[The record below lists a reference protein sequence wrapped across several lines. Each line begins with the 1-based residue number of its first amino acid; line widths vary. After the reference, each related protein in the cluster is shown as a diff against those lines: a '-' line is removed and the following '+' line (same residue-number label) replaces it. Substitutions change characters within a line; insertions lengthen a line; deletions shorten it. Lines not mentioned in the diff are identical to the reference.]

1 MADSSAVRVMA
12 LGHMYFYLIESHLVS
27 YLEARHTRPQ
37 HLLSPQFALGAKDAA
52 QSGEGLASMSEE
64 GLRSEALYEPATV
77 AHACHPST
85 QKTEAG
91 GWGIKAMPG
100 YIDRVREKDMIRYGS
115 L

>member
-1 MADSSAVRVMA
+1 
-12 LGHMYFYLIESHLVS
+12 
-27 YLEARHTRPQ
+27 
-37 HLLSPQFALGAKDAA
+37 
-52 QSGEGLASMSEE
+52 MSEE